1 MEDMVQE
8 DGEVGAESGS
18 DVPAP
23 NQGLLPMDADEEQA
37 GNHGTLPTSIIRK
50 LESEYNADRK
60 Y

>member
-37 GNHGTLPTSIIRK
+37 GNHGTLPTSIIR
-50 LESEYNADRK
+50 EIRVGV
-60 Y
+60 

>member
-37 GNHGTLPTSIIRK
+37 GNHDTLSTSIIRK
-50 LESEYNADRK
+50 LGLEYNGE
-60 Y
+60 